1 VKIGICIPYM
11 KAGVTRQDYL
21 DWFKRIDEGPF
32 HSLSC
37 GERVN
42 GPTYNMGSLLAAAAV
57 ATQRVEINATLYVL
71 PMHSAVRVAKEIATI
86 DVLSGGRVNRVTV
99 GYGGREQDYQAM
111 GANFIGRYGRMD
123 QQVDVMRRV
132 WAQEVLV
139 DGGEPIGPPP
149 LNSGGPDI
157 LAGVF
162 GPQAM
167 ARCARWADGVYAWS
181 GNGETTELQQ
191 VLDLAERE
199 WQNAGRDEKPYRLG
213 GFWYTL
219 ADNGQQRLYDYV
231 FDYLA
236 IAGEDIARMMADSVH
251 RSTPDAVMQALD
263 NVESAGCE
271 EVFLVPATADLAEVD
286 RLADLVSRR

>member
-1 VKIGICIPYM
+1 
-11 KAGVTRQDYL
+11 
-21 DWFKRIDEGPF
+21 
-32 HSLSC
+32 
-37 GERVN
+37 
-42 GPTYNMGSLLAAAAV
+42 
-57 ATQRVEINATLYVL
+57 
-71 PMHSAVRVAKEIATI
+71 
-86 DVLSGGRVNRVTV
+86 
-99 GYGGREQDYQAM
+99 
-111 GANFIGRYGRMD
+111 
-123 QQVDVMRRV
+123 
-132 WAQEVLV
+132 
-139 DGGEPIGPPP
+139 
-149 LNSGGPDI
+149 
-157 LAGVF
+157 
-162 GPQAM
+162 M

>member
-1 VKIGICIPYM
+1 MKIGICIPYM

-21 DWFKRIDEGPF
+21 DWFKRIDDGPF

-123 QQVDVMRRV
+123 RQIEIMRRV
-132 WAQEVLV
+132 WAQEIVV
-139 DGGEPIGPPP
+139 EGGEPIGPPP
-149 LNSGGPDI
+149 MTIKCRGRSVNEKTDSLVRYPASSIPGMDGCTARAP
-157 LAGVF
+157 V
-162 GPQAM
+162 AM
-167 ARCARWADGVYAWS
+167 TAFRKTS
-181 GNGETTELQQ
+181 SSPPT
-191 VLDLAERE
+191 
-199 WQNAGRDEKPYRLG
+199 
-213 GFWYTL
+213 
-219 ADNGQQRLYDYV
+219 
-231 FDYLA
+231 
-236 IAGEDIARMMADSVH
+236 RM
-251 RSTPDAVMQALD
+251 RS
-263 NVESAGCE
+263 
-271 EVFLVPATADLAEVD
+271 
-286 RLADLVSRR
+286 R